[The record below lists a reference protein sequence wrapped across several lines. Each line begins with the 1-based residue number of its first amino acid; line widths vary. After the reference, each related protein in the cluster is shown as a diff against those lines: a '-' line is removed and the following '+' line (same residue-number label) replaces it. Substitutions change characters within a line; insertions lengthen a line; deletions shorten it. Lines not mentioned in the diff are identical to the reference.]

1 MLEDEKIKIIN
12 FVQDFGC
19 CTLRQLQILYNKPND
34 NFKDIL
40 QGNFVNRK
48 GDIFVYHKADID
60 MKMIYALDVLCRYKK
75 KLKKYYKRYDPV
87 YITFL
92 TKDNILYNIIVTDKS
107 DEQGVL
113 KLLKNHAPTIPEAD
127 KFILLFQDEVCFK
140 DVICS
145 TPFAYCIYPSLKIIQ
160 KRKKS
165 WFFNS
170 LMVYYIK

>member
-1 MLEDEKIKIIN
+1 MLEDEKRKIIN

-19 CTLRQLQILYNKPND
+19 CTLRHLQILYNKPND

-48 GDIFVYHKADID
+48 GDIFVYHKSNID

-75 KLKKYYKRYDPV
+75 RLKEYYERYDPV

-92 TKDNILYNIIVTDKS
+92 TKENTLYNIIVTNKS

-113 KLLKNHAPTIPEAD
+113 KLLKNNAPTIPEAD
-127 KFILLFQDEVCFK
+127 KFILFM
-140 DVICS
+140 IS
-145 TPFAYCIYPSLKIIQ
+145 
-160 KRKKS
+160 
-165 WFFNS
+165 
-170 LMVYYIK
+170 